1 MSAAYQYPR
10 VSGRTYTD
18 GLTDA
23 SKSGVLLD
31 ELEQVEEGNEG
42 VVGGLD
48 QQELE
53 RVTVESDAIE

>member
-10 VSGRTYTD
+10 VSGRIYTN